1 MVNICELLINVVTCD
16 RLKVLISLSQNGKGS
31 GLGAP
36 NSPTADVE
44 PPAKRQD
51 LTHTG
56 TCTKRGKPISLPV
69 KGSEPRGTLMDLWVG
84 DGGESKSP
92 PVIGG
97 IGVAPVVEVREPR
110 RPARS
115 LHAKAGRLPPGRSSR
130 ENLMNCWREE
140 SK

>member
-16 RLKVLISLSQNGKGS
+16 KLKVLISLSQNGKGT
-31 GLGAP
+31 GMGAP
-36 NSPTADVE
+36 NSPIADTE

-69 KGSEPRGTLMDLWVG
+69 KENEPRGTLMDLWVG
-84 DGGESKSP
+84 DGGESESP

-97 IGVAPVVEVREPR
+97 IGVALVVEVREPR

-115 LHAKAGRLPPGRSSR
+115 LHAQAGRLPPGRPSR
-130 ENLMNCWREE
+130 ENLANYRREE
-140 SK
+140 SR